1 MRMTEKNNNGL
12 LTGEKSGP
20 ASLLLTFAVTLCGV
34 LFLPQMLLTEGR
46 GLGFSNSFLSVV
58 VFLLTFPA
66 VRHTMKRMLSETGAA
81 ADAAAGTA
89 VGAGKSRKRPERVK
103 GALTL
108 LLSFGFVLACTLGSR
123 LEADGYLLLTDW
135 RLWLSLPF
143 LTLFFAALLERL
155 YGLLEER
162 MAGDGVKAAG
172 GARAEEQE
180 GAAVRKAGLFSRWEN
195 LPVVKRRLLVFLFF
209 LIVW

>member
-1 MRMTEKNNNGL
+1 
-12 LTGEKSGP
+12 
-20 ASLLLTFAVTLCGV
+20 
-34 LFLPQMLLTEGR
+34 MLLSEGR
-46 GLGFSNSFLSVV
+46 GLGFSNSFLSVA
-58 VFLLTFPA
+58 VFLLAFPA
-66 VRHTMKRMLSETGAA
+66 VRHAVERMLSETGAA
-81 ADAAAGTA
+81 
-89 VGAGKSRKRPERVK
+89 GKVK
-103 GALTL
+103 GVLTL
-108 LLSFGFVLACTLGSR
+108 LLAFGFVLACTLGSR

-180 GAAVRKAGLFSRWEN
+180 GAAVRKAGLSPVGKTCPWGSGDFS
-195 LPVVKRRLLVFLFF
+195 FF
-209 LIVW
+209 SFS